1 MNKVLRKAS
10 IIIGLIILVGGIY
23 LSIRIGKGTPK
34 KAAQEKVANQPAAP
48 KNYAYALEAN
58 NKSVGSEVIISG
70 KVIARQ
76 KVDIY
81 SEVTGQLV
89 KAGKEFREG
98 IYFGNNNLMLSIDDT
113 EARYDLR
120 SAKSQLYSS
129 IVMMLPDLEN
139 DYNDNFTA
147 WKNYVDNFDIDAP
160 IKKLPEAKGSRE
172 KLYVAVKQIENQY
185 INIKKQEYRLTKYK
199 IYAPFAGVLSDAMT
213 YEGALVR
220 SGQKLGTLTHASR
233 YEVEATVSLYDVQ
246 FFKIGNKVTL
256 YSEATDETWQG
267 TVARFGKSIDE
278 NTQTQKIFITVNS
291 SKLNEG
297 MFLNGKVNTR
307 TIDNVVKIPRNLL
320 IDNKAV
326 FVINANDKLQLQEV
340 TVVKTM
346 VNDMYVRGLED
357 GTTILAQPILGA
369 FEGMKVDIIKD

>member
-10 IIIGLIILVGGIY
+10 IIIGIIILVGGIY
-23 LSIRIGKGTPK
+23 ISSKIGKGTPK
-34 KAAQEKVANQPAAP
+34 KEEKKEAAAQPAAP
-48 KNYAYALEAN
+48 KNYAYALVAN

-81 SEVTGQLV
+81 SEVTGQLI

-98 IYFGNNNLMLSIDDT
+98 VYFGDNNLMLSIDDT

-147 WKNYVDNFDIDAP
+147 WKSYVDNFDIDAP
-160 IKKLPEAKGSRE
+160 IKKLPEAKSSRE

-199 IYAPFAGVLSDAMT
+199 IYAPFSGVLSDAMT

-220 SGQKLGTLTHASR
+220 AGQKLGTLTHASR

-267 TVARFGKSIDE
+267 TVVRFGKSIDE
-278 NTQTQKIFITVNS
+278 KTQTQKIFITVNS

-297 MFLNGKVNTR
+297 MFLNGKVNTK

-320 IDNKAV
+320 IDNRAV
-326 FVINANDKLQLQEV
+326 YIINENNELQLQAV
-340 TVVKTM
+340 TVVKTT
-346 VNDMYVRGLED
+346 VNDMYVRGLTD

-369 FEGMKVDIIKD
+369 FEGMQVEIIKD

>member
-10 IIIGLIILVGGIY
+10 IVIGIIILIGGIY
-23 LSIRIGKGTPK
+23 LSNQIGKGATKEQK
-34 KAAQEKVANQPAAP
+34 KPVAQKEKTAP
-48 KNYAYALEAN
+48 KNYAYTLN
-58 NKSVGSEVIISG
+58 VLNKSVGSEVIISG

-76 KVDIY
+76 KVDLY
-81 SEVTGQLV
+81 SEVTGQLI

-98 IYFGNNNLMLSIDDT
+98 IYFKEGNLLLTIDDT
-113 EARYDLR
+113 EAKYDLR
-120 SAKSQLYSS
+120 AAKSQLYSS

-147 WKNYVDNFDIDAP
+147 WKNYIDNFDIDAP
-160 IKKLPEAKGSRE
+160 IQALPKAKSSRE

-199 IYAPFAGVLSDAMT
+199 IAAPFSGVLSDAMT

-246 FFKIGNKVTL
+246 FFRVGNRVSL
-256 YSEATDETWQG
+256 YSEATDDTWQG
-267 TVARFGKSIDE
+267 TIARFGKSIDE
-278 NTQTQKIFITVNS
+278 QTQTQKVFITVNS
-291 SKLNEG
+291 AKLNEG
-297 MFLNGKVNTR
+297 MLLNGKINTK

-320 IDNKAV
+320 IDNKAIY
-326 FVINANDKLQLQEV
+326 VIENNKLQLQEV
-340 TVVKTM
+340 NVIKTA
-346 VNDMYVRGLED
+346 VNDMYIRGISD
-357 GTTILAQPILGA
+357 GTPILAQPILGA
-369 FEGMKVDIIKD
+369 FEGMKVDIVEN